1 MKFIKQF
8 LINYSGYGYL
18 KWKFSKNGLYCFNY
32 HRIGDSKETSYDPNV
47 FSCSRDMFEKH
58 LVFYKNNF
66 KVISLEMLIE
76 LIHKKEPLTER
87 YALITFDDGYVDNY
101 ELAFPVLM
109 KHNLVATFFIS
120 TDYINNKK
128 LPWWDEV
135 AWIIKT
141 SNLNSINLPFSRSEI
156 IIDRYNIE
164 DSLYN
169 VLSEIKR
176 NKQYRLDDV
185 IQSLRDQSRI
195 NGGKIDIDIFMNWEM
210 LAEMVSSGMDIGA
223 HGISHRV
230 LSSMSMEEQVQEVTG
245 VKNIIEDRLKIDINA
260 FAYPEGGSG
269 SYNQDSLEVLKNA
282 GYKLTFN
289 FVSGVNTDLKKNIYE
304 LNRFSVN
311 KNLSVSDLKL
321 LVSLD

>member
-1 MKFIKQF
+1 MAKKLRTEEIPEQQLPQPF
-8 LINYSGYGYL
+8 
-18 KWKFSKNGLYCFNY
+18 
-32 HRIGDSKETSYDPNV
+32 
-47 FSCSRDMFEKH
+47 
-58 LVFYKNNF
+58 
-66 KVISLEMLIE
+66 IE
-76 LIHKKEPLTER
+76 LPINSLSH
-87 YALITFDDGYVDNY
+87 
-101 ELAFPVLM
+101 PVSGVSW
-109 KHNLVATFFIS
+109 H
-120 TDYINNKK
+120 
-128 LPWWDEV
+128 
-135 AWIIKT
+135 
-141 SNLNSINLPFSRSEI
+141 
-156 IIDRYNIE
+156 
-164 DSLYN
+164 
-169 VLSEIKR
+169 

-245 VKNIIEDRLKIDINA
+245 VKNIIEDRLKIDIKA

-269 SYNQDSLEVLKNA
+269 SYNQDSLEVLKDA

-311 KNLSVSDLKL
+311 KNLSVSDLKQ
-321 LVSLD
+321 LVSLDWFCFV